1 MIPCPSFLPMAPY
14 CCLKNM
20 IVRKKEI
27 EYLEGKQRL
36 WVHPL
41 FFPKGKVA
49 LWGCD
54 FLLHRETSLVFWGPH
69 QVSWFFYA
77 QQRQWASCKTVAHVL
92 ARDTLVWEV
101 FGESGSGQLRF
112 CQTLEWALRMD
123 FASQDPRLLLTVIW
137 PSLLWTLLHASW
149 HFLHPAVCRPG
160 TQEMP
165 NVREFYGWF
174 TAVLTLFEERWI
186 KRRI

>member
-49 LWGCD
+49 LWGCN

-69 QVSWFFYA
+69 QVSWFFMLS
-77 QQRQWASCKTVAHVL
+77 R
-92 ARDTLVWEV
+92 
-101 FGESGSGQLRF
+101 GSGLLAKLWLM
-112 CQTLEWALRMD
+112 CWLETLWYGKFLVRVALD
-123 FASQDPRLLLTVIW
+123 SCAFARLLNELWGWILLPRTLGYCWVWYDLLYSGPCFMLLYIFCIQLCAGLAHRRCQMLGNFMDG
-137 PSLLWTLLHASW
+137 SLQ
-149 HFLHPAVCRPG
+149 F
-160 TQEMP
+160 
-165 NVREFYGWF
+165 
-174 TAVLTLFEERWI
+174 
-186 KRRI
+186 